1 MSNIKEAQ
9 SIEPAA
15 ADRGDLGNQYRKIG
29 ISALAAALPY
39 KGEQKNQNH
48 APAKKVITIR
58 DLEWLIG

>member
-1 MSNIKEAQ
+1 MSNMKEA
-9 SIEPAA
+9 SSVEPAA
-15 ADRGDLGNQYRKIG
+15 TDRGDLGSHYRKIG

-39 KGEQKNQNH
+39 TGEQKNQNH